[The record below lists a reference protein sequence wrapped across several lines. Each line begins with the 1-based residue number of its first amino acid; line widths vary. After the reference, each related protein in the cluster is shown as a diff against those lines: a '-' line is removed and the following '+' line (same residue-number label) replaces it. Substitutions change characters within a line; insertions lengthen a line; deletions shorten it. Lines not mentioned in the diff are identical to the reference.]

1 MDSFGVFA
9 QARADGRASGKRRN
23 LDFALIHYFGSF
35 FGVNIESGGPC
46 SQMDSE
52 SSQFKVIRLYTK
64 STPDGGCVENLV
76 SEVSLSVICTSIVHT
91 LLS

>member
-9 QARADGRASGKRRN
+9 QARTDRRASGKRRN
-23 LDFALIHYFGSF
+23 LDFALIHYFCSF

-46 SQMDSE
+46 

-64 STPDGGCVENLV
+64 STPDDGCIDNLV
-76 SEVSLSVICTSIVHT
+76 SEVSLSVICTSIVYT